1 MTITVNTKSY
11 NSYRMLPDSNTLT
24 GPAATASTH
33 DSITLRRKFAVKTKD
48 FAGVNRPGVKL
59 VRTLTLAD
67 GSKADALIDVSGSI
81 PAGAADA
88 DILSLL
94 SDTKETLALQDA
106 KDLFT
111 KLDVNA

>member
-1 MTITVNTKSY
+1 MTITVNTKPYS
-11 NSYRMLPDSNTLT
+11 SYRALPDSNTMS
-24 GPAATASTH
+24 GPAHTASVH
-33 DSITLRRKFAVKTKD
+33 DTIAFRRKFAVKTKD

-67 GSKADALIDVSGSI
+67 ATKADALIDISGSI
-81 PAGAADA
+81 PVGAADA

-94 SDTKETLALQDA
+94 SDAAVVLGLTDA
-106 KDLFT
+106 QDLFK

>member
-1 MTITVNTKSY
+1 MAITVNTKSY
-11 NSYRMLPDSNTLT
+11 SSYRALPDSNTLA
-24 GPAATASTH
+24 GPAQTASIN

-67 GSKADALIDVSGSI
+67 ATKADAIIDISGSI
-81 PAGAADA
+81 PVGAADA

-94 SDTKETLALQDA
+94 SDASVTLGLTDA
-106 KDLFT
+106 QDLFK